1 MEKFD
6 IVVIGGGPGG
16 YAAAISASQEGAS
29 VALIEKAVLGG
40 TCLNWG
46 CISTKALIASSK
58 LFAQIKSAEKMGLN
72 VTEAYFD
79 YEAISKHKNILVA
92 KLRSGTADLLKANGV
107 AVFKGTASYISR
119 NLISI
124 RDGKTV
130 IEASNTI
137 ISTGSKSSMPS
148 FLPKNRRVVD
158 SRGFLEANKL
168 PPNIIILGG
177 GIIGCEL
184 ACMASQLGVKVTLIE
199 MLEDIL
205 TILDSDIRQG
215 LRNSMENDLS
225 IRVLTGKQL
234 NNIRVGK
241 DSVGG
246 KFGKERIEAELLLV
260 AVGRDPETEG
270 LALRNTGVATNKA
283 GYIETDEFCRT
294 SVPSIFA
301 VGDVTG
307 GPQLAHAATS
317 QGITAAENAYT
328 GKRRRKETVV
338 PACIFTSP
346 EIGTVGLTENEAK
359 KRGIAVK
366 IGRFPF
372 SALGRALNMGDQSG
386 FVKWVVDA
394 DTEQLLG
401 AHTIGPHATELIA
414 EAAVA
419 IRAEL
424 TVHELEHTIHCHPTL
439 AEAWME
445 AAYAAQQKSIH
456 LMPRKKRYSPDS
468 ISKIKGE
475 A

>member
-6 IVVIGGGPGG
+6 VVVIGGGPGG

-46 CISTKALIASSK
+46 CISTKALIASTK
-58 LFAQIKSAEKMGLN
+58 LFAQIKSVEKIGVN
-72 VTEAYFD
+72 VADVNFD
-79 YEAISKHKNILVA
+79 YEAISKHKDNLVA
-92 KLRSGTADLLKANGV
+92 KLRSGITELLKANGI
-107 AVFKGTASYISR
+107 AIFKDTGSYIGR
-119 NLISI
+119 NLISL

-130 IEASNTI
+130 LEAGSTI
-137 ISTGSKSSMPS
+137 ISTGSKSLMPR
-148 FLPKNRRVVD
+148 FLPKNRRVID
-158 SRGFLEANKL
+158 SRGFLETNKL
-168 PPNIIILGG
+168 PSRLIILGG

-184 ACMASQLGVKVTLIE
+184 ACMASQLGVQVTLVE
-199 MLEDIL
+199 LLEDIL
-205 TILDSDIRQG
+205 MNLDSDIRQG

-225 IRVLTGKQL
+225 IRVLAGKRL
-234 NNIRVGK
+234 NNIRAGK
-241 DSVGG
+241 DSVDGT
-246 KFGKERIEAELLLV
+246 FGKERIEAEILLV
-260 AVGRDPETEG
+260 AVGRGPETEG
-270 LALRNTGVATNKA
+270 LALRNAGLATNKA
-283 GYIETDEFCRT
+283 GYIETDGFCRT

-317 QGITAAENAYT
+317 QGITAAENASM
-328 GKRRRKETVV
+328 GKRRRKETVI

-346 EIGTVGLTENEAK
+346 EIGIVGLTENEAK

-366 IGRFPF
+366 IGKFPF
-372 SALGRALNMGDQSG
+372 SALGRTLNMGDQAG
-386 FVKWVVDA
+386 FVKWVIDA

-401 AHTIGPHATELIA
+401 AHAIGPHATELIA
-414 EAAVA
+414 EAAIA

-456 LMPRKKRYSPDS
+456 LMPRKKRSSPDS
-468 ISKIKGE
+468 VSKITGK

>member
-6 IVVIGGGPGG
+6 VVVIGGGPGG
-16 YAAAISASQEGAS
+16 YAAAMCASQEGAS
-29 VALIEKAVLGG
+29 VALIEKEALGG

-58 LFAQIKSAEKMGLN
+58 LFAQIKSAKKMGLN
-72 VTEAYFD
+72 LTEVKFD
-79 YEAISKHKNILVA
+79 YEAISQHKDKLVA
-92 KLRSGTADLLKANGV
+92 KLRSEIANLLKANGI
-107 AVFKGTASYISR
+107 AVFEGTGSYLSR
-119 NLISI
+119 NFISF

-130 IEASNTI
+130 IGASNTI

-158 SRGFLEANKL
+158 SRGFLDANKL
-168 PPNIIILGG
+168 PPSIIILGG
-177 GIIGCEL
+177 GMIGCEF
-184 ACMASQLGVKVTLIE
+184 ACMASQLGVKVTLVEI
-199 MLEDIL
+199 LEDIL
-205 TILDSDIRQG
+205 MILDSDIRQG
-215 LRNSMENDLS
+215 LRNFMENDLS
-225 IRVLTGKQL
+225 IRVLTGKKL
-234 NNIRVGK
+234 NKIRAGE

-246 KFGKERIEAELLLV
+246 EFGKEHIEAELLLV
-260 AVGRDPETEG
+260 ALGRDPTTED
-270 LALRNTGVATNKA
+270 LALRNAGVATNEA
-283 GYIETDEFCRT
+283 GYIETDGFCRT

-328 GKRRRKETVV
+328 GKRRRKETIV

-346 EIGTVGLTENEAK
+346 EIGTVGLTETEARR
-359 KRGIAVK
+359 RGIAVR
-366 IGRFPF
+366 IGKFPF
-372 SALGRALNMGDQSG
+372 SALGRAQTMSDQSG

-424 TVHELEHTIHCHPTL
+424 TVQELEHTIHCHPTL

-445 AAYAAQQKSIH
+445 AAYAAQDKSIH
-456 LMPRKKRYSPDS
+456 
-468 ISKIKGE
+468 
-475 A
+475 